1 MSLTRKFNTAWL
13 VLVTVFMTLLLVV
26 ASVIFW
32 KLMDEVPID
41 TSRDKSTILAKD
53 IIKLSD
59 KLANQLIANFLPEN
73 LPEKQKH
80 NVLQTI
86 NNTLQHLQNRKS
98 NQVLSLLQGLDLSGA
113 IRHLRILVR
122 KEKQSREAAKT
133 WVDIGNLQQLLST
146 EQALLSYQKASK
158 LDRYNS
164 DVWNRLGHYYRTQ
177 KQFTL
182 AENAYKVV
190 LALPINSNKAVAF
203 ANLGLLSQI
212 QGKFTEAEAFYI
224 KALNINILLKDL
236 ARIATNNENLAILS
250 RKNNNFKS
258 AETYYLAAVGYY
270 EKLDNNSSVANVQL
284 ALAGLYS
291 QYKYLGKAKLH
302 YQLALGIY
310 EKKHNQGK
318 IASIYSALGVLHQ
331 QQKRL
336 KEAQVFFEKSLV
348 LHQKIKRKKGIA
360 AQYGNLGVVYRLQ
373 KKFIKSES
381 SHLKSLH
388 LYQQLQYAD
397 GLFQQQ
403 INLGFLYKSISKLGK
418 ACEHWLKGKRILV
431 DTKRSTRI
439 LRIEHIIE
447 QYCVAKV

>member
-1 MSLTRKFNTAWL
+1 MSLTRKFNTGWL
-13 VLVTVFMTLLLVV
+13 VLVTVFVILLLVV
-26 ASVIFW
+26 ASVIFL
-32 KLMDEVPID
+32 KLLDEVSID
-41 TSRDKSTILAKD
+41 TSRDKSTIIAKD
-53 IIKLSD
+53 TIKLSD
-59 KLANQLIANFLPEN
+59 KLANHLVTKFLVTNLPEN
-73 LPEKQKH
+73 QKR

-86 NNTLQHLQNRKS
+86 NNTLQHLQARKS
-98 NQVLSLLQGLDLSGA
+98 NQILSLLQGLDLNGA

-122 KEKQSREAAKT
+122 KEKQSREVAKT
-133 WVDIGNLQQLLST
+133 WVDIGNLQQLLSA
-146 EQALLSYQKASK
+146 EQALFSYQKASK

-177 KQFTL
+177 KKFTL
-182 AENAYKVV
+182 AENAYKRV

-203 ANLGLLSQI
+203 AHLGLLSQI
-212 QGKFTEAEAFYI
+212 QGKSTRAEAFYL

-236 ARIATNNENLAILS
+236 ARIATNNENLATLS

-270 EKLDNNSSVANVQL
+270 EKLDNNSGVANVQL
-284 ALAGLYS
+284 ALAGLYT
-291 QYKYLGKAKLH
+291 QYKYLGNAKLH

-310 EKKHNQGK
+310 EKTHNQRR

-336 KEAQVFFEKSLV
+336 KKALVFFKKSLV

-373 KKFIKSES
+373 KKFTKSES
-381 SHLKSLH
+381 SHLKSLD
-388 LYQQLQYAD
+388 LYQQLQYED

-403 INLGFLYKSISKLGK
+403 INLGFLYKSISKLEK
-418 ACEHWLKGKRILV
+418 ACEHWLKGKKILV
-431 DTKRSTRI
+431 DTNRLKRI

-447 QYCVAKV
+447 QYCEAKL